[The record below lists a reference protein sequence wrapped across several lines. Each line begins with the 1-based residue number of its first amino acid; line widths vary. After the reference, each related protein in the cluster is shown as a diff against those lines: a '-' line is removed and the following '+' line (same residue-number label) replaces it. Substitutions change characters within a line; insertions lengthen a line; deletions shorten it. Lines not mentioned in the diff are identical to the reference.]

1 MRHLIGEYE
10 VKLDAKGRFRLPSQ
24 LIRQLGEMDSHH
36 FVINRG
42 FEKHLTLYPRSVWD
56 NLIQKMN
63 QKLSVF
69 REKQRKFIRYFNR
82 GATELSLDG
91 SDRLLLP
98 KTLQEYAGIEKTMV
112 LSSLRDRIEIWSK
125 EEYAKMIEEEPED
138 FSEFTEIVAG
148 DIELD
153 L

>member
-1 MRHLIGEYE
+1 MQQLIGEYE

-24 LIRQLGEMDSHH
+24 LIRQLGEMDSHQ

-42 FEKHLTLYPRSVWD
+42 FETHLTLYPRSVWD
-56 NLIQKMN
+56 GLVAKMDK
-63 QKLSVF
+63 KLSVF
-69 REKQRKFIRYFNR
+69 KGNQRKFIRYFYR
-82 GATELSLDG
+82 GATELLLDG

-98 KTLQEYAGIEKTMV
+98 KGLQEYAGIKKDMV
-112 LSSLRDRIEIWSK
+112 LFSYRDRIEIWSK
-125 EEYAKMIEEEPED
+125 DEYENMIQEEPED
-138 FSEFTEIVAG
+138 FSGFTEIVAG

>member
-1 MRHLIGEYE
+1 MRQLIGEYE

-24 LIRQLGEMDSHH
+24 LIRQLGEVDSHH
-36 FVINRG
+36 FVVNRG

-56 NLIQKMN
+56 TVIQKMN
-63 QKLSVF
+63 AKLSVF
-69 REKQRKFIRYFNR
+69 RENQRKFIRYFNR
-82 GATELSLDG
+82 GATELSRDG

-98 KTLQEYAGIEKTMV
+98 KILQEYAGIDKVMI

-125 EEYAKMIEEEPED
+125 EEYAKMIEEEPEN